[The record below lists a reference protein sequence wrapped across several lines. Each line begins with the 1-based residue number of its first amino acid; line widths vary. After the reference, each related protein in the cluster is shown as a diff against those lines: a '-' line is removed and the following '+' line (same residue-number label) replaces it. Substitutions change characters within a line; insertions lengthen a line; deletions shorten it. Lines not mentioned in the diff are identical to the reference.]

1 VGIGPATLVLNGP
14 SGSATVEVQVANT
27 APAITGVFGAS
38 GGQAANPGD
47 VLTASLSGFD
57 STVAA
62 NPSRLQVTIA
72 GLPMTILQ
80 IGSGQ
85 VQFVLNQSFG
95 GTTVPVVISLDGAP
109 SAPFLIAAR

>member
-1 VGIGPATLVLNGP
+1 
-14 SGSATVEVQVANT
+14 
-27 APAITGVFGAS
+27 
-38 GGQAANPGD
+38 
-47 VLTASLSGFD
+47 
-57 STVAA
+57 
-62 NPSRLQVTIA
+62 
-72 GLPMTILQ
+72 MTILQ